1 MEKYLDE
8 NKAAYDN
15 LAKRVLSRKII
26 LAHILKETVEEFADS
41 SVEDIEKKYIEGEPY
56 LTINKIPLDDT
67 LDIKGKLT

>member
-26 LAHILKETVEEFADS
+26 LAHILKETVTEFADS
-41 SVEDIEKKYIEGEPY
+41 
-56 LTINKIPLDDT
+56 
-67 LDIKGKLT
+67 